1 MAAYSQWAR
10 PTVLRAAKELLKRK
24 MGTTVDVLNILV
36 TKGSIKMG
44 ALSGGE
50 HKEHSFCG

>member
-1 MAAYSQWAR
+1 M
-10 PTVLRAAKELLKRK
+10 LRAAKELLKRK